1 MRNWMKWL
9 APMIGF
15 AMLMALP
22 ARQSRADD
30 TPAPVTAKVIVTVL
44 DGSGKP
50 VSGAQVRLLTRAK
63 PAKTPDDTGDS
74 GQGQAR
80 PKPTSVAH
88 GVTVSDGTVSF
99 PNIAEGHYGVVAR
112 AKGVGRGMARVSV
125 MGSSD
130 VTVSVTLGSKP
141 AGTPNSP
148 NSPNPPPDSK

>member
-30 TPAPVTAKVIVTVL
+30 TPAPVTAKIIVTVL

-63 PAKTPDDTGDS
+63 PAKTPDDA

-80 PKPTSVAH
+80 PKPTSVAQ
-88 GVTVSDGTVSF
+88 GVTGSDGTVSF
-99 PNIAEGHYGVVAR
+99 PNIAEGHYRVIAR
-112 AKGVGRGMARVSV
+112 AKGVGRGMSRAPVT
-125 MGSSD
+125 GSSD

-148 NSPNPPPDSK
+148 NSPNTPPDSK